1 LAASSCS
8 TCRRQPAASSRRY
21 PISRGRIG
29 RAGTFVGDDD
39 TDEIVFAQAPSH
51 WLTVR
56 VDLDR
61 SSRAQYFLQQ
71 QSM

>member
-1 LAASSCS
+1 VIGGKLVFNLLPVPETKFERYGLA
-8 TCRRQPAASSRRY
+8 RRES
-21 PISRGRIG
+21 
-29 RAGTFVGDDD
+29 AGGYFLSATTRTVFV
-39 TDEIVFAQAPSH
+39 QAPSH

-61 SSRAQYFLQQ
+61 SNCQYFLQQ